1 MGKLTPRLKSK
12 ETAIIMWETQV
23 GNFMTSK
30 KVNIDFFLPEF
41 SATKIVTCEC
51 NVDESTNSRYDM
63 ILGRDLITALGLDF
77 KFSDNIIIVN
87 EGPYE
92 GYSTPLV
99 DVSNHNF
106 TSITDKSVKQEEY
119 FIDLYFSERL

>member
-1 MGKLTPRLKSK
+1 M
-12 ETAIIMWETQV
+12 
-23 GNFMTSK
+23 
-30 KVNIDFFLPEF
+30 
-41 SATKIVTCEC
+41 
-51 NVDESTNSRYDM
+51 DESTNGRYDM

-106 TSITDKSVKQEEY
+106 TSITDKSVKREEY
-119 FIDLYFSERL
+119 FINSHVNE